1 MLSTFLLVKAK
12 GLSVLPLTGP
22 LAHIFACAHKCAQAV
37 PVDKSALWE
46 VGVEAYGVVG
56 RGRWTESYRFPFLTD
71 TRHSSLGSMNLH
83 PNFKELSGTP

>member
-1 MLSTFLLVKAK
+1 M
-12 GLSVLPLTGP
+12 
-22 LAHIFACAHKCAQAV
+22 
-37 PVDKSALWE
+37 DRSALWE
-46 VGVEAYGVVG
+46 VGAEAYGVVG